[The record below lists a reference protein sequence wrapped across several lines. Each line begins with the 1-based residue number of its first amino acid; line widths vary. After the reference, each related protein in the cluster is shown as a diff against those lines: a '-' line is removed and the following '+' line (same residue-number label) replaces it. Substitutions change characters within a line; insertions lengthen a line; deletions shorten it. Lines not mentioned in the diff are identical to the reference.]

1 VNAQIASA
9 FVLLTVGATAA
20 AAQQPTVNDRVAKAM
35 PTTYEPAQCNIKP
48 NHFKVGSAAGYVK
61 SAIETDVP
69 ESKVRILGQAAKV
82 DLEAI
87 QQNGQEKN
95 PAAWYYLGRV
105 YLMQG
110 KLAPAD
116 SALTKAQQLAPDCA
130 KDIDVYRRN
139 AWAVLINAGSKFEE
153 DKNAD
158 SAFALYRQANSIYR
172 GSPIGFYRVASIWND
187 KGQLDSAA
195 YYFGLA
201 AAAVS
206 PNATDTNEVKYR
218 NNSAFSQGVLLL
230 NARKYDQAAPVF
242 EQYLKWVPSD
252 PQAKRGLAAT
262 YRGLGQVDKASALEK
277 EVAASGSAAGDAG
290 GAAGGASGGAGGG
303 AGIDDVMSAGISLFG
318 DKKYAEAAAAF
329 EKVVAAE
336 PYNRDALSSLANTY
350 LALGDG
356 SKLLATSQ
364 RLVAIE
370 PMSESA
376 LKLLGQGYKQSS
388 KVDDAVKTAEQV
400 LALPANVRATNFA
413 TQGNGASLTLTA
425 TGRAAQTPAGK
436 PIAPV
441 AVPITVEFINAGGQ
455 PVATQEATIP
465 AVADGA
471 SQDVKVDA
479 QGAGIAAWRYKRK

>member
-35 PTTYEPAQCNIKP
+35 PTTYQPAQCNIKP

-61 SAIETDVP
+61 AAIETDVP
-69 ESKVRILGQAAKV
+69 ESKVRILGQAEKV

-87 QQNGQEKN
+87 QQNGQDKN

-116 SALTKAQQLAPDCA
+116 SALTKAEQLAPDCA
-130 KDIDVYRRN
+130 KDINVYRRN
-139 AWAVLINAGSKFEE
+139 AWVALINAGSKFEE
-153 DKNAD
+153 DKNTD

-172 GSPIGFYRVASIWND
+172 GSPIGFYRAASIWND
-187 KGQLDSAA
+187 KGQPDSAA

-201 AAAVS
+201 AASVS
-206 PNATDTNEVKYR
+206 PSATDTTEAKYR

-230 NARKYDQAAPVF
+230 NAKKYDQAAPVF
-242 EQYLKWVPSD
+242 EQYLKWVPND
-252 PQAKRGLAAT
+252 AQAKRGLAAA
-262 YRGLGQVDKASALEK
+262 YRGLGQTEKASALDK
-277 EVAASGSAAGDAG
+277 EVAAGG
-290 GAAGGASGGAGGG
+290 GAAGGAGGAGT
-303 AGIDDVMSAGISLFG
+303 DDVMSAGISLFK

-350 LALGDG
+350 LALGNG
-356 SKLLATSQ
+356 PKLLATSQ

-376 LKLLGQGYKQSS
+376 LKLLGEGYKQTS

-400 LALPANVRATNFA
+400 LALPANVRAANFA
-413 TQGNGASLTLTA
+413 TQGSGASLTLTA

-455 PVATQEATIP
+455 PVATQETTIP

>member
-9 FVLLTVGATAA
+9 FVLLTVGATVA

-35 PTTYEPAQCNIKP
+35 PTNYQPAQCNIKP
-48 NHFKVGSAAGYVK
+48 NHFKVGSAAGYIK
-61 SAIETDVP
+61 AAIETDVP
-69 ESKVRILGQAAKV
+69 ESRVRILGQAEKV

-110 KLAPAD
+110 RLAPAD

-130 KDIDVYRRN
+130 KDIDLYRRN
-139 AWAVLINAGSKFEE
+139 AWVALINAGSKFEE
-153 DKNAD
+153 DKNVD

-172 GSPIGFYRVASIWND
+172 GSAIGLYRAASIWND
-187 KGQLDSAA
+187 KGQPDSAA
-195 YYFGLA
+195 YYFGQ

-206 PNATDTNEVKYR
+206 ANTTDTTEVKYR
-218 NNSAFSQGVLLL
+218 NNSQFSQGVLLI
-230 NARKYDQAAPVF
+230 NAKKYDQAAPVF
-242 EQYLKWVPSD
+242 EQYLKWVPD
-252 PQAKRGLAAT
+252 DAQAKRGLAAA
-262 YRGLGQVDKASALEK
+262 YRGLGQNEKASALEK
-277 EVAASGSAAGDAG
+277 EVAASGGAPG
-290 GAAGGASGGAGGG
+290 GGGAGG
-303 AGIDDVMSAGISLFG
+303 AGTDDVMNAGINLFK

-350 LALGDG
+350 LALGNG
-356 SKLLATSQ
+356 PKLLATSQ

-376 LKLLGQGYKQSS
+376 LKLLGEGYKQSS

-400 LALPANVRATNFA
+400 LALPANVRAANFA
-413 TQGNGASLTLTA
+413 PQGSGASLTLTA
-425 TGRAAQTPAGK
+425 VGRAAQTPSGK
-436 PIAPV
+436 PIAPA

-455 PVATQEATIP
+455 PVATKDAEIP
-465 AVADGA
+465 AVANGA

-479 QGAGIAAWRYKRK
+479 QGAGIAAWRYHRK

>member
-9 FVLLTVGATAA
+9 FVLLTVGASVA

-35 PTTYEPAQCNIKP
+35 PTSYQPAQCNIKP
-48 NHFKVGSAAGYVK
+48 NHFKVASAAGYIK
-61 SAIETDVP
+61 AAIETDVP
-69 ESKVRILGQAAKV
+69 ESKVRILGQAEKV
-82 DLEAI
+82 DLEAM
-87 QQNGQEKN
+87 QQNGQDKN
-95 PAAWYYLGRV
+95 PAAWYYLGRI

-130 KDIDVYRRN
+130 KDISLYRRN
-139 AWAVLINAGSKFEE
+139 AWVALINAGSKFEE
-153 DKNAD
+153 DKNTD

-172 GSPIGFYRVASIWND
+172 ESPIGFYRAASIWND
-187 KGQLDSAA
+187 KGQPDSAA
-195 YYFGLA
+195 YYFGMA
-201 AAAVS
+201 AAAI
-206 PNATDTNEVKYR
+206 PPGATDTTDVKYR

-230 NARKYDQAAPVF
+230 NAKKYDQAAPVF
-242 EQYLKWVPSD
+242 EQYLKWVPND
-252 PQAKRGLAAT
+252 AQAKRGLAAA
-262 YRGLGQVDKASALEK
+262 YRGLGQNEKASALEK
-277 EVAASGSAAGDAG
+277 EVAATG
-290 GAAGGASGGAGGG
+290 GAGAGGAGGG
-303 AGIDDVMSAGISLFG
+303 AGAAGTDDIMSAGISLFK

-350 LALGDG
+350 LALGNG
-356 SKLLATSQ
+356 PKLLETSQ

-376 LKLLGQGYKQSS
+376 LKLLGEGYKQSS

-400 LALPANVRATNFA
+400 LALPANVRAANFA
-413 TQGNGASLTLTA
+413 AQGSGASLTLTA

-441 AVPITVEFINAGGQ
+441 AVPITVEFINASGQ

-465 AVADGA
+465 AVTDGA
-471 SQDVKVDA
+471 SQEVKVDA